1 MKNSL
6 FKRAMAVASAVPL
19 ALTQCLGVANAVDVT
34 DAAPAA
40 GLTGA
45 TATLNDGSEGA
56 LFYIEPDEKNEKYT
70 MSENEGNYTF
80 TKDSV
85 WYSDVYNILA
95 QIGNG
100 TKNSG
105 TIDATTLFDYA
116 LNRAGQYRDLAEGV
130 VNCIGEMKYTVD
142 ASGNVTITGNMEN
155 VVPVFEQMGRD
166 MVGDSLKNLADQY
179 DKYNIPNLEDLKNFE
194 FFGDLEIAGNIEIAV
209 SSSSLKD
216 GTSTSAV
223 ITFTDKV
230 TGAQYKGTA
239 ILDYVKAQLET
250 IETTATTT
258 IDALVEE
265 FDLTDEEFEEMVQN
279 SEEFDNLVNNLMDG
293 YTPEDG
299 EIEAMI
305 LESVEFKNL
314 VADYMEEHGIDYA
327 EAEEKIK
334 ESDKYKDL
342 IDRFTNGLNLD
353 DETIKSI
360 LDESP
365 EYEQLVN
372 EYMDANE
379 VTYDEA
385 VDAVLQSED
394 YQKLLTEFTDKY
406 TYTREEVAEIVKG
419 TDSYKDKV
427 AKLKEEYKGH
437 YANMS
442 DKAASIKDYVQN
454 IATFFSGKLDTA
466 DKYIGKALNY
476 SGSKSADSITPII
489 EAVNKRIPA
498 VTTKVEKVSKK
509 AANKIDGKQLPTSG
523 AEIAANEM
531 VQKIYNE
538 VINQI
543 LASSPVAVDIDAADW
558 GELADSFSA
567 ITASADKGVATLK
580 AQLPDEEAAA
590 ATAFI
595 EGEYD
600 VDVTEIFKEI
610 EIEVDF
616 SAIETEGAVSYDMN
630 LKRVVKATE
639 KEKESSSTTDTSTT
653 ASTDTGT
660 TPTETT
666 PSDTNTSE
674 TGTTPTETTPTDTNT
689 SETGTTPTETT
700 PTDTNTSDTGT
711 TPTDTTPSDTNTSS
725 TGTETTGSADP
736 STTTAVV
743 ERVVNFKTETEVGF
757 YLDVDKEFNKEQ
769 IKSISYSVDL
779 STVYYDADGNVVGQ
793 RVDEPGE
800 QVDILNAVEFKD
812 VPADVLADI
821 NKNGVASFAS
831 QIPVY
836 AKEAITAADGT
847 VVANAGDVLKNID
860 GSKIS
865 VTAYIGVKGDADLD
879 MTADSSDASKILTW
893 YGKMQTGGDAATTQF
908 CSNDILVQSDPML
921 DELAAFLCDVDNEND
936 SQNWKLRKPE
946 RTIAADDASFILG
959 YYGKVMTGSV
969 AGRDTWNGALG
980 VYAKQ

>member
-155 VVPVFEQMGRD
+155 VVPVFEQMGKD

-194 FFGDLEIAGNIEIAV
+194 FFGDLEIAGTIEIAV

-372 EYMDANE
+372 DYMDANE

-394 YQKLLTEFTDKY
+394 YQKLLAEFTDKY
-406 TYTREEVAEIVKG
+406 TYTRAEVEEIVKG

-442 DKAASIKDYVQN
+442 DKAESIKDYVQN
-454 IATFFSGKLDTA
+454 IATFFSGKLNTA
-466 DKYIGKALNY
+466 DKYIDKAMNF
-476 SGSKSADSITPII
+476 SGSKSADSIAPII

-509 AANKIDGKQLPTSG
+509 AANMIDGKQLPTSG
-523 AEIAANEM
+523 AEIAANPTVE
-531 VQKIYNE
+531 KFYSE
-538 VINQI
+538 VITQI

-610 EIEVDF
+610 EIEVNF
-616 SAIETEGAVSYDMN
+616 ASIETEGAVSYDMN
-630 LKRVVKATE
+630 LKRVVKA
-639 KEKESSSTTDTSTT
+639 KEKVVESSSTTDTSTT

-666 PSDTNTSE
+666 P
-674 TGTTPTETTPTDTNT
+674 TDTNT
-689 SETGTTPTETT
+689 SE
-700 PTDTNTSDTGT
+700 TGT

-725 TGTETTGSADP
+725 TATETTGSADP

-812 VPADVLADI
+812 VPADVFADI

-847 VVANAGDVLKNID
+847 VVANAGDVLKRID

-893 YGKMQTGGDAATTQF
+893 YGKMQTGADAATTQF
-908 CSNDILVQSDPML
+908 SSNDVLVQSDPML

-959 YYGKVMTGSV
+959 YYGKVMTGSE

-980 VYAKQ
+980 V